1 MLADLV
7 KRSQPLASD
16 AKLLVL
22 GGGYSG
28 RCLASL
34 SRALGTPVLCTR
46 RSLDADEA
54 DLLFDSNGQD
64 HLDPAA
70 LEGVTHLL
78 STIPPDREGNDPV
91 LSKLLGTLR
100 SLPLR
105 WAGYLST
112 TGVYGDRQGG
122 WVSENDNPAPEL
134 DRSIRRLNC
143 EKTWLR
149 SGLPIQILRLPGIYG
164 PGRSVLNGLQQ
175 GRARLIEKTGQVF
188 CRIHVEDIAGACWHL
203 MHHTEQGGQETLG
216 NGTVLNRTVVNV
228 VDDLPAP
235 TTDLL
240 RHAASLLGC
249 ALPQL
254 EQFDQIVDS
263 MSPMAQTFWSENR
276 RVSNLRL
283 CQELGY
289 RLLHP
294 NYRVGLQDC
303 LNQDKLNPSDLR
315 SPPRST
321 NG

>member
-7 KRSQPLASD
+7 KRSQPLAAD

-34 SRALGTPVLCTR
+34 ARAMGTPVLCTR
-46 RSLDADEA
+46 RSLDAAEA
-54 DLLFDSNGQD
+54 DLVFDSNGQD
-64 HLDPAA
+64 QLDPAA
-70 LEGVTHLL
+70 LEGITHLL
-78 STIPPDREGNDPV
+78 STIPPDRDGNDPV
-91 LSKLLGTLR
+91 LSKLLPTLR

-122 WVSENDNPAPEL
+122 WVSEEDEPAPALE
-134 DRSIRRLNC
+134 RSIRRLNC
-143 EKTWLR
+143 EAAWQR

-175 GRARLIEKTGQVF
+175 GRARLIDKPGQVF

-203 MHHTEQGGQETLG
+203 MHRVEQGPSPLPG
-216 NGTVLNRTVVNV
+216 NWTVVNV

-235 TTDLL
+235 TADLL

-249 ALPQL
+249 ALPPL
-254 EQFDQIVDS
+254 EPFDQIVDS

-276 RVSNLRL
+276 RVRNHRL

-289 RLLHP
+289 PLLHP

-303 LNQDKLNPSDLR
+303 LNQDKLNPPDLP

>member
-7 KRSQPLASD
+7 KRSQPLAAD
-16 AKLLVL
+16 TKLLVL

-28 RCLASL
+28 RCLANL
-34 SRALGTPVLCTR
+34 ARALGTPVLCTR
-46 RSLDADEA
+46 RSLDSAGA

-64 HLDPAA
+64 QLDPAA

-91 LSKLLGTLR
+91 LSKLLPTLR

-122 WVSENDNPAPEL
+122 WVSEQDDPAPAL
-134 DRSIRRLNC
+134 DRSMRRLNC
-143 EKTWLR
+143 EKAWFH

-164 PGRSVLNGLQQ
+164 PGRSVLNGLEQ
-175 GRARLIEKTGQVF
+175 GRARLIDKPGQVF

-203 MHHTEQGGQETLG
+203 MHRAEQGAPATMGD
-216 NGTVLNRTVVNV
+216 GTVLNRAVVNV

-235 TTDLL
+235 TAELMQ
-240 RHAASLLGC
+240 HAAALLGS
-249 ALPQL
+249 ALPPL
-254 EQFDQIVDS
+254 ESFVQIVDS
-263 MSPMAQTFWSENR
+263 MSPMAQSFWSENR
-276 RVSNLRL
+276 RVSNHKL
-283 CQELGY
+283 CHELGY
-289 RLLHP
+289 ALLHP

-303 LNQDKLNPSDLR
+303 LNQDKLTPSDLR
-315 SPPRST
+315 SPPRSA

>member
-7 KRSQPLASD
+7 KRSEPLASA

-28 RCLASL
+28 RCLANL
-34 SRALGTPVLCTR
+34 ARAMGTTVLCTR
-46 RSLDADEA
+46 RSLDAAEA

-64 HLDPAA
+64 QLDPAA

-78 STIPPDREGNDPV
+78 STIPPDRDGNDPV
-91 LSKLLGTLR
+91 LSKLLPTLR

-122 WVSENDNPAPEL
+122 WVSEEDEPAPAL

-143 EKTWLR
+143 EATWQR

-175 GRARLIEKTGQVF
+175 GRARLIDKPGQVF

-203 MHHTEQGGQETLG
+203 MHCAEQGDPPSPADGS
-216 NGTVLNRTVVNV
+216 VVNV

-235 TTDLL
+235 TADLL

-249 ALPQL
+249 ALPPL
-254 EQFDQIVDS
+254 ELFDQIVDS
-263 MSPMAQTFWSENR
+263 MSPMAQSFWSENR
-276 RVSNLRL
+276 RVSNHRL
-283 CQELGY
+283 CHELGY
-289 RLLHP
+289 TLLHP
-294 NYRVGLQDC
+294 DYRVGLQDC
-303 LNQDKLNPSDLR
+303 LHQDKLIPSDLR
-315 SPPRST
+315 SPPQST

>member
-1 MLADLV
+1 MLIDLV
-7 KRSQPLASD
+7 KRSRPLASD

-34 SRALGTPVLCTR
+34 ARAMGTPVLCTR
-46 RSLDADEA
+46 RSLDATHA

-64 HLDPAA
+64 RLDPGA

-78 STIPPDREGNDPV
+78 CTIPPDRDGNDPV
-91 LSKLLGTLR
+91 LSKLLVTLR
-100 SLPLR
+100 NLPLR

-112 TGVYGDRQGG
+112 TGVYGDRQGS
-122 WVSENDNPAPEL
+122 WVSEQDEPSPML

-143 EKTWLR
+143 EKAWLH

-164 PGRSVLNGLQQ
+164 PGRSVLNALHQ
-175 GRARLIEKTGQVF
+175 GRARLIDKPGQVF

-203 MHHTEQGGQETLG
+203 MHRTEQGTPPTMDQG
-216 NGTVLNRTVVNV
+216 NLVNV

-235 TTDLL
+235 TAELM

-249 ALPQL
+249 ALPPL
-254 EQFDQIVDS
+254 EPFDQIVDS
-263 MSPMAQTFWSENR
+263 LSPMAQTFWSENR
-276 RVSNLRL
+276 RVSNHKL
-283 CQELGY
+283 CHDLGY
-289 RLLHP
+289 TLLHP
-294 NYRVGLQDC
+294 DYFNGLQDC
-303 LNQDKLNPSDLR
+303 LNQDRLNPPDLH

>member
-7 KRSQPLASD
+7 KRSQPLGSD

-22 GGGYSG
+22 GAGYSG
-28 RCLASL
+28 RCLANL
-34 SRALGTPVLCTR
+34 ARALGTPVLCTR
-46 RSLDADEA
+46 RSLDSAEA
-54 DLLFDSNGQD
+54 DLLFDSASPDQLNPD
-64 HLDPAA
+64 A
-70 LEGVTHLL
+70 LQGVTHLVC
-78 STIPPDREGNDPV
+78 TIPPDRQGNDPV
-91 LSKLLGTLR
+91 LSKLLPTLR

-112 TGVYGDRQGG
+112 TGVYGDREGG
-122 WVSENDNPAPEL
+122 WVSEEDDPAPEL
-134 DRSIRRLNC
+134 ERSIRRLNC
-143 EKTWLR
+143 ETAWQC

-203 MHHTEQGGQETLG
+203 MHHAEQAAQATMG
-216 NGTVLNRTVVNV
+216 NGTMLNSTVVNV

-249 ALPQL
+249 ALPPL

-276 RVSNLRL
+276 RVSNHRL
-283 CQELGY
+283 CHELGY

>member
-1 MLADLV
+1 MLVDLV

-34 SRALGTPVLCTR
+34 ARAMGTPVLCTR
-46 RSLDADEA
+46 RSLDSAEA
-54 DLLFDSNGQD
+54 DLVFDSNGQD

-70 LEGVTHLL
+70 LDGITHLL
-78 STIPPDREGNDPV
+78 CTIPPDRDGNDPV
-91 LSKLLGTLR
+91 LSKLLPTLS

-122 WVSENDNPAPEL
+122 WVSEQDDPAPKL
-134 DRSIRRLNC
+134 GRSIRRLHC
-143 EKTWLR
+143 ETAWQR

-175 GRARLIEKTGQVF
+175 GRARLIDKPGQVF

-203 MHHTEQGGQETLG
+203 MQRTEQGAGSNNTAA
-216 NGTVLNRTVVNV
+216 NNTVVNV

-235 TTDLL
+235 TPDLL
-240 RHAASLLGC
+240 QHAASLLGC
-249 ALPQL
+249 ALPPL
-254 EQFDQIVDS
+254 EPFDQIKDS
-263 MSPMAQTFWSENR
+263 MSPMAQSFWSENR
-276 RVSNLRL
+276 RVSNHRL
-283 CQELGY
+283 CHELGY
-289 RLLHP
+289 TLLHP
-294 NYRVGLQDC
+294 DYRVGLQDC
-303 LNQDKLNPSDLR
+303 LHQDKLNPSGRRL
-315 SPPRST
+315 PPQSA

>member
-7 KRSQPLASD
+7 KRSQPLESD

-34 SRALGTPVLCTR
+34 ARAMGTPVLCTR
-46 RSLDADEA
+46 RSLDSDEA
-54 DLLFDSNGQD
+54 DLLFDSAGED
-64 HLDPAA
+64 HLDPDA
-70 LEGVTHLL
+70 LQGVTHLVC
-78 STIPPDREGNDPV
+78 TIPPDREGNDPV

-112 TGVYGDRQGG
+112 TGIYGDRQGG
-122 WVSENDNPAPEL
+122 WVSEQDDPAPEL

-143 EKTWLR
+143 EQAWLH

-175 GRARLIEKTGQVF
+175 GRARLIEKPGQVF

-203 MHHTEQGGQETLG
+203 MHRAEQAPDPSMD
-216 NGTVLNRTVVNV
+216 NWTVVNV

-240 RHAASLLGC
+240 RHAAGLLGC
-249 ALPQL
+249 ALPPL
-254 EQFDQIVDS
+254 EQFDQIVES
-263 MSPMAQTFWSENR
+263 MSPMAQSFWSENR
-276 RVSNLRL
+276 RVSNHRL

-289 RLLHP
+289 SLLHP

-303 LNQDKLNPSDLR
+303 LDQDKLNPTDLR

>member
-34 SRALGTPVLCTR
+34 ARAMGTPVLCTR
-46 RSLDADEA
+46 RSLDSDEA
-54 DLLFDSNGQD
+54 DLLFDSAGED
-64 HLDPAA
+64 HLDPDA
-70 LEGVTHLL
+70 LRGVTHLVC
-78 STIPPDREGNDPV
+78 TIPPDREGNDPV
-91 LSKLLGTLR
+91 LSKLLCTLR
-100 SLPLR
+100 GLTLR

-112 TGVYGDRQGG
+112 TGIYGDRQGG
-122 WVSENDNPAPEL
+122 WVSEQDDPAPEL

-143 EKTWLR
+143 EKAWLH

-175 GRARLIEKTGQVF
+175 GRARLIEKPHQVF

-203 MHHTEQGGQETLG
+203 MHRAEHAHDPSMD
-216 NGTVLNRTVVNV
+216 NWTVVNV

-240 RHAASLLGC
+240 RHAAALLGC
-249 ALPQL
+249 ALPPL

-276 RVSNLRL
+276 RVSNHRL

-289 RLLHP
+289 SLLHP

-303 LNQDKLNPSDLR
+303 LDQDKLNPTDLR

>member
-34 SRALGTPVLCTR
+34 ARAMGTPVLCTR
-46 RSLDADEA
+46 RSLDSDEA
-54 DLLFDSNGQD
+54 DLLFDSAGED
-64 HLDPAA
+64 HLDPDA
-70 LEGVTHLL
+70 LQGVTHLIC
-78 STIPPDREGNDPV
+78 TIPPDREGNDPV

-112 TGVYGDRQGG
+112 TGIYGDRQGG
-122 WVSENDNPAPEL
+122 WVSEQDDPAPEL

-143 EKTWLR
+143 EKAWLR

-164 PGRSVLNGLQQ
+164 PGRSILNGLQQ
-175 GRARLIEKTGQVF
+175 GRARLIEKPGQVF

-203 MHHTEQGGQETLG
+203 MHRAEHAHDPSMD
-216 NGTVLNRTVVNV
+216 NWTVVNV

-240 RHAASLLGC
+240 RHAAALLSCG
-249 ALPQL
+249 LPPL

-276 RVSNLRL
+276 RVSNHRL

-289 RLLHP
+289 SLLHP

-303 LNQDKLNPSDLR
+303 LDQDKLNPSDLH

>member
-7 KRSQPLASD
+7 KRLQPLAAD

-28 RCLASL
+28 RCLANL
-34 SRALGTPVLCTR
+34 ARAMGTPVLCTR
-46 RSLDADEA
+46 RSLDAAEA
-54 DLLFDSNGQD
+54 DLVFDSNGQD
-64 HLDPAA
+64 QLDPAA
-70 LEGVTHLL
+70 LEGITHLL
-78 STIPPDREGNDPV
+78 STIPPDRDGNDPV
-91 LSKLLGTLR
+91 LSKLLPTLR

-122 WVSENDNPAPEL
+122 WVSEEDEPAPALE
-134 DRSIRRLNC
+134 RSIRRLNC
-143 EKTWLR
+143 EAAWQR

-175 GRARLIEKTGQVF
+175 GRARLIDKPGQVF

-203 MHHTEQGGQETLG
+203 MHRVEQGPSPLPG
-216 NGTVLNRTVVNV
+216 NWTVVNV

-235 TTDLL
+235 TADLL

-249 ALPQL
+249 ALPPL
-254 EQFDQIVDS
+254 EPFDQIVDS

-276 RVSNLRL
+276 RVRNHRL

-289 RLLHP
+289 PLLHP

-303 LNQDKLNPSDLR
+303 LNQDKLNPPDLP

>member
-7 KRSQPLASD
+7 KQSQPLAAD

-28 RCLASL
+28 RCLARL
-34 SRALGTPVLCTR
+34 ARAIGTQVLCTR
-46 RSLDADEA
+46 RSLAAAEA

-64 HLDPAA
+64 QLDPAA

-78 STIPPDREGNDPV
+78 STIPPDRDGNDPV
-91 LSKLLGTLR
+91 LSKLMQTLR

-112 TGVYGDRQGG
+112 TGVYGDRQGA
-122 WVSENDNPAPEL
+122 WVSEEDDPAPEL
-134 DRSIRRLNC
+134 ERSIRRLNC
-143 EKTWLR
+143 EAAWQR

-175 GRARLIEKTGQVF
+175 GRARLIDKPGQVF

-203 MHHTEQGGQETLG
+203 MHRAELG
-216 NGTVLNRTVVNV
+216 APANPGNKSIVNL

-235 TTDLL
+235 TAELM
-240 RHAASLLGC
+240 RHAAALLGC
-249 ALPQL
+249 ALPPL
-254 EQFDQIVDS
+254 EPFAQIVDS
-263 MSPMAQTFWSENR
+263 MSPMAQSFWSENR
-276 RVSNLRL
+276 RVSNQKL
-283 CQELGY
+283 CHELGY
-289 RLLHP
+289 ALLHP
-294 NYRVGLQDC
+294 NFRVGLQDC
-303 LNQDKLNPSDLR
+303 LNQDKLTPSGLR
-315 SPPRST
+315 SSPRSA

>member
-34 SRALGTPVLCTR
+34 ARAMGTPVLCTR
-46 RSLDADEA
+46 RSLDAAEA
-54 DLLFDSNGQD
+54 DLLFDSNGQE
-64 HLDPAA
+64 HLDPAV

-78 STIPPDREGNDPV
+78 CTIPPDREGNDPA
-91 LSKLLGTLR
+91 LSKLLATLR

-122 WVSENDNPAPEL
+122 WVSEEDEPAPEL

-143 EKTWLR
+143 EAAWQR
-149 SGLPIQILRLPGIYG
+149 SGLPILILRLPGIYG
-164 PGRSVLNGLQQ
+164 PGRSVLNALQQ
-175 GRARLIEKTGQVF
+175 GRARMIEKPGQVF

-203 MHHTEQGGQETLG
+203 MHRAEQGDPPTPEDGG
-216 NGTVLNRTVVNV
+216 VVNV

-235 TTDLL
+235 TADLL
-240 RHAASLLGC
+240 RHAASLLDC
-249 ALPQL
+249 ALPPL
-254 EQFDQIVDS
+254 EPFDQIVDS
-263 MSPMAQTFWSENR
+263 MSPMAQSFWSENR
-276 RVSNLRL
+276 RVSNHKL

-289 RLLHP
+289 PLLHP
-294 NYRVGLQDC
+294 DYRVGLQDC
-303 LNQDKLNPSDLR
+303 LRQDKLNPSDLR
-315 SPPRST
+315 SPPRSA

>member
-7 KRSQPLASD
+7 KRAHPLVAE

-28 RCLASL
+28 RCLANL
-34 SRALGTPVLCTR
+34 ARAMGTPVLCTR
-46 RSLDADEA
+46 RSLDSAEA

-64 HLDPAA
+64 QLDPAA
-70 LEGVTHLL
+70 LQGVTHLL
-78 STIPPDREGNDPV
+78 STIPPDRDGNDPV
-91 LSKLLGTLR
+91 LSKLLPTLR

-122 WVSENDNPAPEL
+122 WVSEDDEPAPEL

-143 EKTWLR
+143 ETAWQR
-149 SGLPIQILRLPGIYG
+149 SGLPTQILRLPGIYG
-164 PGRSVLNGLQQ
+164 PGRSVLNGLQER
-175 GRARLIEKTGQVF
+175 RARLIDKPGQVF

-203 MHHTEQGGQETLG
+203 MQRAEQESG
-216 NGTVLNRTVVNV
+216 LNSTALNNTVVNV

-235 TTDLL
+235 TPDLL

-249 ALPQL
+249 ALPPL
-254 EQFDQIVDS
+254 EPFDQIVDS
-263 MSPMAQTFWSENR
+263 MSPMAQSFWSENR
-276 RVSNLRL
+276 RVSNHRL
-283 CQELGY
+283 CHELGY
-289 RLLHP
+289 ALLHP

-303 LNQDKLNPSDLR
+303 LHQDKLNPSDRR
-315 SPPRST
+315 SPPQSA

>member
-34 SRALGTPVLCTR
+34 ARAMGTPVLCTR
-46 RSLDADEA
+46 RSLDSDEA
-54 DLLFDSNGQD
+54 DLLFDSAGED
-64 HLDPAA
+64 HLDPDA
-70 LEGVTHLL
+70 LQGVTHLVC
-78 STIPPDREGNDPV
+78 TIPPDREGNDPV

-112 TGVYGDRQGG
+112 TGIYGDRQGG
-122 WVSENDNPAPEL
+122 WVSEQDDPAPKL

-143 EKTWLR
+143 EQAWLR

-175 GRARLIEKTGQVF
+175 GRARLIEKPHQVF

-203 MHHTEQGGQETLG
+203 MHRAEHAHDPSMD
-216 NGTVLNRTVVNV
+216 NWTVVNV

-240 RHAASLLGC
+240 RHAAALLGC
-249 ALPQL
+249 ALPPL

-276 RVSNLRL
+276 RVSNHRL

-289 RLLHP
+289 GLLHP

-303 LNQDKLNPSDLR
+303 LDQDKLNPSDLR

>member
-7 KRSQPLASD
+7 KRAQPLAAD
-16 AKLLVL
+16 ARLLVL
-22 GGGYSG
+22 GGSYSG

-34 SRALGTPVLCTR
+34 ARAMGTPVLCTR
-46 RSLDADEA
+46 RSLDAAEA
-54 DLLFDSNGQD
+54 DLVFDSNGQD
-64 HLDPAA
+64 QLDPAA
-70 LEGVTHLL
+70 LEGITHLL
-78 STIPPDREGNDPV
+78 STIPPDRDGNDPV
-91 LSKLLGTLR
+91 LSKLLPTLR

-122 WVSENDNPAPEL
+122 WVSEEDEPAPALE
-134 DRSIRRLNC
+134 RSIRRLNC
-143 EKTWLR
+143 EAAWQR

-175 GRARLIEKTGQVF
+175 GRARLIDKPGQVF

-203 MHHTEQGGQETLG
+203 MHRVEQGPSPLPGHW
-216 NGTVLNRTVVNV
+216 TVVNV

-235 TTDLL
+235 TADLL

-249 ALPQL
+249 ALPPL
-254 EQFDQIVDS
+254 EPFDQIVGS

-276 RVSNLRL
+276 RVRNHRL

-289 RLLHP
+289 PLLHP

-303 LNQDKLNPSDLR
+303 LNQDKLNPPDLP

>member
-7 KRSQPLASD
+7 KRAQPLAAD

-22 GGGYSG
+22 GAGYSG
-28 RCLASL
+28 RCLAGL
-34 SRALGTPVLCTR
+34 ARAMGTPVLCTR
-46 RSLDADEA
+46 RSLDSADA
-54 DLLFDSNGQD
+54 DLLFDSHGQD

-78 STIPPDREGNDPV
+78 CTIPPDRDGNDPV
-91 LSKLLGTLR
+91 LTKLLPTLR

-122 WVSENDNPAPEL
+122 WVSEQDAPAPEL

-143 EKTWLR
+143 ETAWQC

-175 GRARLIEKTGQVF
+175 GRARLIDKPGQVF

-203 MHHTEQGGQETLG
+203 MHRSEQGAPATPAI
-216 NGTVLNRTVVNV
+216 VNV

-235 TTDLL
+235 TADLL
-240 RHAASLLGC
+240 QHAASLLGC
-249 ALPQL
+249 GLPPL
-254 EQFDQIVDS
+254 EPFDQIVDS
-263 MSPMAQTFWSENR
+263 MSPMAQSFWSENR
-276 RVSNLRL
+276 RVSNHRL
-283 CQELGY
+283 CQDLGY
-289 RLLHP
+289 ALLHP

-303 LNQDKLNPSDLR
+303 LNQDNLNPSDLR

>member
-7 KRSQPLASD
+7 KRLQPLAAD

-28 RCLASL
+28 RCLANL
-34 SRALGTPVLCTR
+34 ARAMGTPVLCTR
-46 RSLDADEA
+46 RSLDAAEA
-54 DLLFDSNGQD
+54 DLVFDSNGQD
-64 HLDPAA
+64 QLDPAA
-70 LEGVTHLL
+70 LEGITHLL
-78 STIPPDREGNDPV
+78 STIPPDRDGNDPV
-91 LSKLLGTLR
+91 LSKLLPTLR

-122 WVSENDNPAPEL
+122 WVSEENEPAPALE
-134 DRSIRRLNC
+134 RSIRRLNC
-143 EKTWLR
+143 EAAWQR

-175 GRARLIEKTGQVF
+175 GRARLIDKPGQVF

-203 MHHTEQGGQETLG
+203 MHRVEQGPSPLPG
-216 NGTVLNRTVVNV
+216 NWTVVNV

-235 TTDLL
+235 TADLL

-249 ALPQL
+249 ALPPL
-254 EQFDQIVDS
+254 EPFDQIVDS

-276 RVSNLRL
+276 RVRNHRL

-289 RLLHP
+289 PLLHP

-303 LNQDKLNPSDLR
+303 LNQDKLNPPDLP

>member
-7 KRSQPLASD
+7 KRSQPLAAD

-28 RCLASL
+28 RCLGSL
-34 SRALGTPVLCTR
+34 ARAMGTPVLCTR
-46 RSLDADEA
+46 RSLDAAEA

-64 HLDPAA
+64 QLDPAA

-78 STIPPDREGNDPV
+78 STIPPDRDGNDPV
-91 LSKLLGTLR
+91 LPKLLPTLR
-100 SLPLR
+100 NLPLR

-112 TGVYGDRQGG
+112 TGVYGDRQGD
-122 WVSENDNPAPEL
+122 WVTEEDEPAPAL

-143 EKTWLR
+143 EAAWQR

-175 GRARLIEKTGQVF
+175 GRARLIDKPDQVF

-203 MHHTEQGGQETLG
+203 MHRAEQGPSARPE
-216 NGTVLNRTVVNV
+216 NWTVVNV

-235 TTDLL
+235 TAELM
-240 RHAASLLGC
+240 RHAAALLGC
-249 ALPQL
+249 ALPPL
-254 EQFDQIVDS
+254 EPFDQIVDS

-276 RVSNLRL
+276 RVSNHRL

-289 RLLHP
+289 PLLHP

-303 LNQDKLNPSDLR
+303 LNQDKLNPPDLP

>member
-34 SRALGTPVLCTR
+34 ARAMGTPVLCTR
-46 RSLDADEA
+46 RSLDSDEA
-54 DLLFDSNGQD
+54 DLLFDSAGED
-64 HLDPAA
+64 HLDPDA
-70 LEGVTHLL
+70 LQGVTHLVC
-78 STIPPDREGNDPV
+78 TIPPDREGNDPV

-112 TGVYGDRQGG
+112 TGIYGDRQGG
-122 WVSENDNPAPEL
+122 WVSEQDDPAPEL

-143 EKTWLR
+143 EQAWLH

-175 GRARLIEKTGQVF
+175 GRARLIEKPGQVF

-203 MHHTEQGGQETLG
+203 MHRAEQAHDPSMD
-216 NGTVLNRTVVNV
+216 NWTVVNV
-228 VDDLPAP
+228 VDDLPAA
-235 TTDLL
+235 TADLL
-240 RHAASLLGC
+240 RHAAALLGC
-249 ALPQL
+249 ALPPL
-254 EQFDQIVDS
+254 EQFDQIVES

-276 RVSNLRL
+276 RVSNHRL

-289 RLLHP
+289 SLLHP

-303 LNQDKLNPSDLR
+303 LDQDKLNPTDLR
-315 SPPRST
+315 SPPQST

>member
-7 KRSQPLASD
+7 KRSEPLAAD

-28 RCLASL
+28 RCLANL
-34 SRALGTPVLCTR
+34 ARAMGTPVLCTR
-46 RSLDADEA
+46 RSLNAAEA
-54 DLLFDSNGQD
+54 DLVFDSNGQD
-64 HLDPAA
+64 QLDPAA
-70 LEGVTHLL
+70 LEGITHLL
-78 STIPPDREGNDPV
+78 STIPPDRDGNDPV
-91 LSKLLGTLR
+91 LSKLLPTLR

-122 WVSENDNPAPEL
+122 WVSEEDETAPALE
-134 DRSIRRLNC
+134 RSIRRLNC
-143 EKTWLR
+143 EAAWQR

-175 GRARLIEKTGQVF
+175 GRARLIDKPGQVF

-203 MHHTEQGGQETLG
+203 MHRVEQGPSPLPG
-216 NGTVLNRTVVNV
+216 NWTVVNV

-235 TTDLL
+235 TADLL

-249 ALPQL
+249 ALPPL
-254 EQFDQIVDS
+254 EPFDQIVDS

-276 RVSNLRL
+276 RVRNHRL

-289 RLLHP
+289 PLLHP

-303 LNQDKLNPSDLR
+303 LNQDKLNPPDLP